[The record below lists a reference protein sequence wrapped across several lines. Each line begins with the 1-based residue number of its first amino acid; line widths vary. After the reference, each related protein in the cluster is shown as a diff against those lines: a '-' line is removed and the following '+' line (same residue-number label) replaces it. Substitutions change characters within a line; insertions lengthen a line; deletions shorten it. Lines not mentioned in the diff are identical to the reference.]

1 MKQHSLKQ
9 PKQNMEVQLK
19 STIVFFLII
28 STTALLSSTTTGHPF
43 PPPSDEP
50 DYIRTSCSTT
60 RYPETC
66 FSTLSKYSGPVQHDP
81 SRLAMAAIHVALTN
95 ATRMAFYVSKVSHHK
110 DSDNTTESAAIH
122 DCSSVFGDAVD
133 EISKSHKEMKR
144 LGWTG
149 ESVRFQLSNVQ
160 TWMSA
165 ALTNEDTCTDGF
177 EDVADSSVKTK
188 VLDRVVAVKEVT
200 SNALALVNSYAD
212 TIPV

>member
-28 STTALLSSTTTGHPF
+28 STTALLSSTTTSHPF
-43 PPPSDEP
+43 PPPSYEP
-50 DYIRTSCSTT
+50 EYIRTSCSTT

-66 FSTLSKYSGPVQHDP
+66 FSTLSKYSGAVQHDP
-81 SRLAMAAIHVALTN
+81 SLLATAAIHVALTN
-95 ATRMAFYVSKVSHHK
+95 ATRMAFYVSKVSRH
-110 DSDNTTESAAIH
+110 NTTESAAIH
-122 DCSSVFGDAVD
+122 DCASVFGDAVD
-133 EISKSHKEMKR
+133 EIYKSHKEMKR

-177 EDVADSSVKTK
+177 EDVADSGVKTK

-200 SNALALVNSYAD
+200 SNALSLVNSYAD